1 MGRIQAASPYET
13 QVEAASL
20 PLIESGPHVL
30 GGSKASRRAFKRAT
44 RLMADAERFDR
55 AAMRLESAI
64 GPDAWQVRHLRRQ
77 ADDLRRL
84 GREEAAAAA

>member
-1 MGRIQAASPYET
+1 
-13 QVEAASL
+13 VEAASL
-20 PLIESGPHVL
+20 PLIETGPQLV
-30 GGSKASRRAFKRAT
+30 GGAAKAARRAAKRAA

-55 AAMRLESAI
+55 AALRLEAAI
-64 GPDAWQVRHLRRQ
+64 GTDAWQVRHLRRQ